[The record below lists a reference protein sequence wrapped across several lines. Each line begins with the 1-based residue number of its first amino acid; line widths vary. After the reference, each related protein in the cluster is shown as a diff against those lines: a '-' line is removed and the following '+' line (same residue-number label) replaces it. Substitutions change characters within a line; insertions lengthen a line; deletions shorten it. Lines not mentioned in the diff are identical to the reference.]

1 MTVYVDLVFFLNL
14 FFDFLLLLTV
24 NNTLKRNTSLKR
36 IFLGALVGSITIF
49 TLFLS
54 ISSILL
60 FLFKIV
66 LSILMCTIS
75 FGIKDKKYVIQNLS
89 YFYMTSTVLGG
100 FLYFL
105 NLTFAESHYGL
116 IFSYFTRKRW
126 STFPYRSYREAS
138 DGLRLPA
145 VLLSAPP
152 HPGDFF
158 QYSPA

>member
-60 FLFKIV
+60 FVFKVV
-66 LSILMCTIS
+66 LSIVMCTIT
-75 FGIKDKKYVIQNLS
+75 FGIISLFFKFNFGRKSLWARI
-89 YFYMTSTVLGG
+89 
-100 FLYFL
+100 FL
-105 NLTFAESHYGL
+105 
-116 IFSYFTRKRW
+116 
-126 STFPYRSYREAS
+126 
-138 DGLRLPA
+138 
-145 VLLSAPP
+145 
-152 HPGDFF
+152 
-158 QYSPA
+158 